1 MNRERIGNAVII
13 GLNMI
18 MLAKGLPKGI
28 TEAVHAGIIGSGI
41 CLKERLGAAVKRWEE
56 ELSC

>member
-13 GLNMI
+13 GFNMI
-18 MLAKGLPKGI
+18 MPAKGLPKGI
-28 TEAVHAGIIGSGI
+28 TEAVHAGIISSGI
-41 CLKERLGAAVKRWEE
+41 CLKESFGAVAKRWEE

>member
-18 MLAKGLPKGI
+18 MPAKGLPKGI
-28 TEAVHAGIIGSGI
+28 TEAVHAGIISSGI
-41 CLKERLGAAVKRWEE
+41 CLKKRLGALIKRREE